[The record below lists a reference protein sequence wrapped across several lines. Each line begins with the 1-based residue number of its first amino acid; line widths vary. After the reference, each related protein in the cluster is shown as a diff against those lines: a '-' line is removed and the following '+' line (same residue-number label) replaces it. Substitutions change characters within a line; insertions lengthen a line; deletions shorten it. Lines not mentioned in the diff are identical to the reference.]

1 MLLNDS
7 VGLLVCVVVFIQ
19 GFMLQWY
26 VVKMFREA
34 CDANQVHVVGT

>member
-1 MLLNDS
+1 MQVTDT
-7 VGLLVCVVVFIQ
+7 VGLFCVHQ